1 MKKII
6 NKKYILKSIIT
17 FILFYYS
24 SYLQLIPILIL
35 NLNLDKLSGTNK
47 VLLSMYSNIILLII
61 LILLYKNE
69 LKNEFKKFK
78 ENLNKNIDTG
88 FKYWLIGLMTMFISN
103 IIINIIM
110 GNGQSENEKIVQ
122 QMITYAP
129 YLMVINAGI
138 IAPIIEEI
146 TFRKAFKNVFNN
158 KWLFILS
165 SGLIFGSLHVITKLT
180 SPLDLLYIIPYS
192 SLGISLAYMYYKTD
206 TIYTSITMHIFHN
219 TILTI
224 LSIL

>member
-61 LILLYKNE
+61 LILLYKND

-103 IIINIIM
+103 IIINIII
-110 GNGQSENEKIVQ
+110 GNGQAENEKIVQ

-129 YLMVINAGI
+129 YIMVINAGI
-138 IAPIIEEI
+138 TAPIIEEI

-165 SGLIFGSLHVITKLT
+165 SSLIFGSLHVITKLT

>member
-61 LILLYKNE
+61 LILLYKND

-110 GNGQSENEKIVQ
+110 GNGQAENEKIVQ

-129 YLMVINAGI
+129 YIMVINAGI

-165 SGLIFGSLHVITKLT
+165 SSLIFGSLHVITKLT

>member
-1 MKKII
+1 
-6 NKKYILKSIIT
+6 
-17 FILFYYS
+17 
-24 SYLQLIPILIL
+24 
-35 NLNLDKLSGTNK
+35 
-47 VLLSMYSNIILLII
+47 
-61 LILLYKNE
+61 
-69 LKNEFKKFK
+69 
-78 ENLNKNIDTG
+78 
-88 FKYWLIGLMTMFISN
+88 MFISN
-103 IIINIIM
+103 IIINIII
-110 GNGQSENEKIVQ
+110 GNGQAENEKIVQ

-129 YLMVINAGI
+129 YIMVINAGI

-165 SGLIFGSLHVITKLT
+165 SSLIFGSLHVITKLT

>member
-61 LILLYKNE
+61 LILLYKND

-103 IIINIIM
+103 IIINIII
-110 GNGQSENEKIVQ
+110 GNGQAENEKIVQ

-129 YLMVINAGI
+129 YIMVINAGI

-165 SGLIFGSLHVITKLT
+165 SSLIFGSLHVITKLT

>member
-129 YLMVINAGI
+129 YIMVINAGI

-165 SGLIFGSLHVITKLT
+165 SSLIFGSLHVITKLT

>member
-61 LILLYKNE
+61 LILLYKND

-103 IIINIIM
+103 IIINIII
-110 GNGQSENEKIVQ
+110 GNGQAENEKIVQ

-129 YLMVINAGI
+129 YIMVINAGI

>member
-35 NLNLDKLSGTNK
+35 NLNPDKLSGTNK

-61 LILLYKNE
+61 LILLYKND

-103 IIINIIM
+103 IIINIII
-110 GNGQSENEKIVQ
+110 GNGQAENEKIVQ

-129 YLMVINAGI
+129 YIMVINAGI

-165 SGLIFGSLHVITKLT
+165 SSLIFGSLHVITKLT

>member
-35 NLNLDKLSGTNK
+35 NLNPDKLSGTNK

-61 LILLYKNE
+61 LILLYKND

-103 IIINIIM
+103 IIINIII
-110 GNGQSENEKIVQ
+110 GNGQAENEKIVQ

-129 YLMVINAGI
+129 YIMVINAGI
-138 IAPIIEEI
+138 TAPIIEEI

-165 SGLIFGSLHVITKLT
+165 SSLIFGSLHVITKLT